1 MKKTVIAVLAAT
13 LSLPLLFPD
22 CSAADEEPSWEACG
36 ELDGDDNARMCQDK
50 AATYW
55 DKRLNVA
62 YQQVSKNCKTAHCR
76 KKLRE
81 AERAWIKYRDL
92 MAEAA
97 GEDAGGYKAKG
108 SMIKAM
114 EQTRY
119 LATKHQTLVLESR
132 LDERAFDVE
141 AGPIWSHEH
150 AKTRCPEVADE
161 WAKAHP
167 GWHAEWTEA
176 WTTTVW
182 GKMSVCNIKVKHL
195 HAEGH
200 KAKGSMIEAKE
211 QGEAPGKR

>member
-1 MKKTVIAVLAAT
+1 
-13 LSLPLLFPD
+13 
-22 CSAADEEPSWEACG
+22 
-36 ELDGDDNARMCQDK
+36 
-50 AATYW
+50 
-55 DKRLNVA
+55 
-62 YQQVSKNCKTAHCR
+62 
-76 KKLRE
+76 
-81 AERAWIKYRDL
+81 

>member
-36 ELDGDDNARMCQDK
+36 ELDGGDNARMCQDK

-55 DKRLNVA
+55 DKRLNAA
-62 YQQVSKNCKTAHCR
+62 YQQASKNCKTAHCR

-92 MAEAA
+92 MAEAT
-97 GEDAGGYKAKG
+97 GEDAGGYKDKG
-108 SMIKAM
+108 SMIEAM

>member
-55 DKRLNVA
+55 DKRLNAA
-62 YQQVSKNCKTAHCR
+62 YQQVSKNCNTAHCR

>member
-50 AATYW
+50 ATTYW
-55 DKRLNVA
+55 DKRLNAA
-62 YQQVSKNCKTAHCR
+62 YQQVSKNCNTAHCR

-141 AGPIWSHEH
+141 AGPLWSHEH

>member
-55 DKRLNVA
+55 DKRLNAA

-211 QGEAPGKR
+211 QEEAPGKR